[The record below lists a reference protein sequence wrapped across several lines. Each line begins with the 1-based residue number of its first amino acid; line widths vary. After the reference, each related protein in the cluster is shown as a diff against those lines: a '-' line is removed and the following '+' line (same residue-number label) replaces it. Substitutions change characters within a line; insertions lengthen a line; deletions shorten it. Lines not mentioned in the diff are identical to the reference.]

1 MYTKEY
7 YWFSQYMIITS
18 TLVLTIIW
26 SILPSSL
33 GEAAPK
39 QFINTLLDIFPQR
52 RWIITLESIML
63 MGMLCTYIGLLMYN
77 EDTLTPPLD
86 SLSTVTDAGGQLVIE
101 DDPDVFVKKW
111 AFKETSGIYD
121 LPLMDACHL
130 LYLYDNDH
138 TST

>member
-1 MYTKEY
+1 
-7 YWFSQYMIITS
+7 
-18 TLVLTIIW
+18 
-26 SILPSSL
+26 
-33 GEAAPK
+33 
-39 QFINTLLDIFPQR
+39 
-52 RWIITLESIML
+52 ML

-101 DDPDVFVKKW
+101 DAPDVFVKKW

-121 LPLMDACHL
+121 LPLMDACQL

>member
-33 GEAAPK
+33 GEATPK
-39 QFINTLLDIFPQR
+39 QFIDTILDIFPQR

-63 MGMLCTYIGLLMYN
+63 MGMLCTYTGLLMYN

-101 DDPDVFVKKW
+101 DDPDVFVRKW

-121 LPLMDACHL
+121 LPLMDACQL
-130 LYLYDNDH
+130 LYLYDNED
-138 TST
+138 TNT

>member
-33 GEAAPK
+33 TETAS
-39 QFINTLLDIFPQR
+39 QTFLNTILEIFPQR
-52 RWIITLESIML
+52 RWIITLEGIML
-63 MGMLCTYIGLLMYN
+63 MGMLCIYTGLLMYN
-77 EDTLTPPLD
+77 EDCLTPPLD
-86 SLSTVTDAGGQLVIE
+86 SLATVTDAGGQLVIE
-101 DDPDVFVKKW
+101 DDMNEFVKKW

-121 LPLMDACHL
+121 LPLMDACQL
-130 LYLYDNDH
+130 LYLYDNEYAR
-138 TST
+138 T